1 MTPTRTRSR
10 SQELFERA
18 QRSLIE
24 GVNSPSRGSAVF
36 AGGPL
41 MIERGRGSRVWDADG
56 NEYVDFLMSFGALIH
71 GHAHP
76 VLVSAVSQ
84 AVAEGSHFASA
95 TSAEV
100 EAAERFRGMVPSAEV
115 VRFTNSGSEATMLAL
130 RLARAHTGRTKFLK
144 FEGHYHGWYDPYLL
158 NAHSHP
164 PETLGSAE
172 SPARIPDSEGIPSS
186 TFVKDRDATLGA
198 DRRRN
203 SGLRQRRDEPE
214 RLEQNCLSA
223 GIRTRHEQRSLVG
236 GHGQVEWNDVGALE
250 RVMKKHGREL
260 AAVITEP
267 IMANMGC
274 IPPRDGY
281 LERLR
286 DVTRQWGALL
296 ILDEVVTGFRYA
308 PGGCQEYYRI
318 QPDISTFGKALG
330 AGFPVGAVAGPR
342 LLLSRMQWGSGM
354 VLHYGTFNGH
364 RLTMK
369 VIAANLDL
377 LAADHNAAYDKLHA
391 LGDCAI
397 TGLREVFKK
406 RKVRAI
412 VQGLGPMFQ
421 IYFTD
426 RDAIHDYRDYCT
438 WVDTGKYSRFVHA
451 LLDLGIYMTPSNGL
465 HWIISTAHTQA
476 DIAALIDAGDR
487 ACAEL
492 S

>member
-186 TFVKDRDATLGA
+186 TFAEVV
-198 DRRRN
+198 
-203 SGLRQRRDEPE
+203 
-214 RLEQNCLSA
+214 
-223 GIRTRHEQRSLVG
+223 LVP
-236 GHGQVEWNDVGALE
+236 WNDVGALE

-342 LLLSRMQWGSGM
+342 LLLNRMQWGSGM